1 MSLTRRSA
9 KLDPN
14 KGGEEGWPSID
25 HPDWGRRRR
34 LLKKETSFHTSGEKQ
49 SPGHPASCATYWT
62 ACLPESRSGETRR
75 ILDSWKEKRRTWRN
89 VSRWKEN
96 PGWRCYRSGWPSG
109 RLTGSETWFLF
120 GRKIRL
126 NRKQRRLFQE
136 LFPMIFFKTALMIW
150 LVFLAS
156 ESLLVSDEEQD
167 QRRRVSNKRITKNS
181 LRSSLF
187 SFYTSTRVRTSFR
200 REPQ

>member
-1 MSLTRRSA
+1 
-9 KLDPN
+9 
-14 KGGEEGWPSID
+14 
-25 HPDWGRRRR
+25 
-34 LLKKETSFHTSGEKQ
+34 
-49 SPGHPASCATYWT
+49 
-62 ACLPESRSGETRR
+62 
-75 ILDSWKEKRRTWRN
+75 
-89 VSRWKEN
+89 
-96 PGWRCYRSGWPSG
+96 
-109 RLTGSETWFLF
+109 LTGSETWFLF